1 VTTLAPAARAGRL
14 AVVLGEVRK
23 LPAFVRRDFLVAWS
37 YRLSFVTEWASLLL
51 QAFMFYF
58 IGLMV
63 DPGKLPAFGGSQ
75 ATYMEFVAVG
85 IALSGFMHLALGR
98 VASGI
103 RNEQLA
109 GTLES
114 LMMTPTASAT
124 IQVGTVVYDLLY
136 IPLRTGLFFLLVAV
150 GFGLHFEPSGILPAT
165 VVLLAFIPFVWGIG
179 IATAG
184 GILTFRRG
192 AGGAA
197 FGVTVL
203 TLFSGAYFPLE
214 LLPDWV
220 SNLARFNPIA
230 IVVDGMRQPL
240 LGGTGWVD
248 TGADVLVLLPL
259 SAASLA
265 LGVTAFRLAL
275 RRERRRGSL
284 SLY

>member
-1 VTTLAPAARAGRL
+1 VTTLAPDRQTRL
-14 AVVLGEVRK
+14 PALLGELAK

-37 YRLSFVTEWASLLL
+37 YRFAFASEWAALLL

-58 IGLMV
+58 VGLLV
-63 DPGKLPAFGGSQ
+63 DPAKLPAYGGSH

-85 IALSGFMHLALGR
+85 IALTTFMHIALGR
-98 VASGI
+98 VATGI
-103 RNEQLA
+103 RNEQMA

-114 LMMTPTASAT
+114 LLMTPTASAT
-124 IQVGTVVYDLLY
+124 IQIGTVVYDLIY
-136 IPLRTGLFFLLVAV
+136 IPLRTALFLLLVAV
-150 GFGLHFEPSGILPAT
+150 GFGLDFEPSGFLPAAA
-165 VVLLAFIPFVWGIG
+165 VLLAFIPFAWGIG

-192 AGGAA
+192 AGGAS
-197 FGVTVL
+197 FGITVL
-203 TLFSGAYFPLE
+203 TLFSGAFFPLD
-214 LLPDWV
+214 LLPGWASGV
-220 SNLARFNPIA
+220 ARYNPIA

-240 LGGTGWVD
+240 LGGTGWAE
-248 TGADVLVLLPL
+248 TAADVLVLLPI

-265 LGVTAFRLAL
+265 VGITIFRLAL